1 MDEDIRFTMSI
12 LCLGTTSGTTR
23 YWQVPYACT
32 FRDLIAIAGNSDP
45 GVSETVTVTN
55 ATQSH
60 TLGVATFGADIAAGA
75 KATWV
80 ADATYGNLVCAA
92 GDILTFVATADA
104 ATDII
109 ELIIELDPKCRA
121 A

>member
-12 LCLGTTSGTTR
+12 LVLSTGGTAR
-23 YWQVPYACT
+23 YWQVPYRCT
-32 FRDLIAIAGNSDP
+32 FRDLIAIAGNSDI
-45 GVSETVTVTN
+45 GDSKTVTVAN
-55 ATQSH
+55 ATQSV
-60 TLGVATFGADIAAGA
+60 TLGVATFGTDIAAGA

-80 ADATYGNLVCAA
+80 ADTTNGDTVCAE
-92 GDILTFVATADA
+92 GDILTFTATSTAN
-104 ATDII
+104 TDIV

>member
-12 LCLGTTSGTTR
+12 LVLSTGGTAR

-32 FRDLIAIAGNSDP
+32 FRDLIAIAGNSDI
-45 GVSETVTVTN
+45 GDSKTVTVYN
-55 ATQSH
+55 STQTA
-60 TLGVATFGADIAAGA
+60 TLGVATFGVDIAEGA
-75 KATWV
+75 KAVWV
-80 ADATYGNLVCAA
+80 ADTTNGDLVNAE
-92 GDILTFVATADA
+92 GDILTFTCTSTAN
-104 ATDII
+104 TDIV